1 MLLLQ
6 AELGVSASFSTR
18 AQFCSPSR
26 RRAHVRHGWPA
37 VESRAG
43 GAAAHRGWTRMGSPP
58 TVRVFLCGHAA
69 LLTAA
74 PLAGHTWHCVPTET
88 ARLAAI
94 GRSGREA
101 LIWIVQG
108 EGLLLSAKLI
118 WI

>member
-6 AELGVSASFSTR
+6 AELGVPASVSTR
-18 AQFCSPSR
+18 AQFGGPSR
-26 RRAHVRHGWPA
+26 ARVTHGRPA
-37 VESRAG
+37 VQSRAG
-43 GAAAHRGWTRMGSPP
+43 GAAAHRGRTRVGSPP
-58 TVRVFLCGHAA
+58 TVRVFLCGHPA

-108 EGLLLSAKLI
+108 DGLFLSAKLI